1 VNVGGGRHRRL
12 LDLSAN
18 TPVRRRWRLSS
29 TSFGSCGPCARRS
42 SGSTIMRLSF
52 RSTSSSRVGG
62 RWSGSCRRS
71 PSCPMSCAIPSSPV
85 PTIYGQHPTETV
97 LVEGRLRKRQRWM
110 RPPEECRV
118 FLRDHHEGYIDWETY
133 QEDQR
138 MKRGHSLDLQ
148 SDPGALTTNVDAI
161 TKQMSRFMTWFLGGC
176 QVRRRSLRS
185 PRATVTG
192 QLL

>member
-1 VNVGGGRHRRL
+1 MALVFHKFRELWTVRQTFKWFHDHEVELPVNKFIAGRRTLVWQLPTQSFVSHVLR
-12 LDLSAN
+12 N
-18 TPVRRRWRLSS
+18 PVFAG
-29 TSFGSCGPCARRS
+29 TY
-42 SGSTIMRLSF
+42 
-52 RSTSSSRVGG
+52 V
-62 RWSGSCRRS
+62 
-71 PSCPMSCAIPSSPV
+71 
-85 PTIYGQHPTETV
+85 YGQHPTETV

-133 QEDQR
+133 QENQR

-161 TKQMSRFMTWFLGGC
+161 RKQMSRFMTWFLGGC